1 VKPVRIFLVLFLLVI
16 VVFFSSQIL
25 QLLALVYLAVFA
37 LSFLYYWIASRYVVV
52 RRKEMVLRAYR
63 LEPMEITLII
73 ENRSPLPIQSLSL
86 VDMPNYFFA
95 SEPGKFLL
103 HLRPWGKQTLS
114 YHLTSQNRG
123 EYAIGPVV
131 LRGSD
136 PLGFFPWKKQYGE
149 VQRLIVYPEVAPVD
163 LPVRTGLPAGSIRV
177 ESRIYEDVTQY
188 RSLRE
193 YLPGDDFRRICWKVS
208 ARTGRL
214 YSVDYLPTLYAPV
227 LILLNLNRE
236 DYPARYRYHWVE
248 RAAVLAA
255 SLVVHF
261 LTLKQEV
268 GFLACASFK
277 HGVGIPAAE
286 IRGTHGHG
294 MTILE
299 MLARMDVSTQD
310 MDFTRLLADS
320 GMDIPVQTRLQVIT
334 PRLTPAEWALLRG
347 LKKRGC
353 TVELYLIGVSN
364 LRQPESLSREFAV
377 YNVSDYGR
385 ELFHR

>member
-1 VKPVRIFLVLFLLVI
+1 MKPVRILLVLFLIVI
-16 VVFFSSQIL
+16 IVFFSSQAL
-25 QLLALVYLAVFA
+25 QFVALLYLAALALSYLYSR
-37 LSFLYYWIASRYVVV
+37 LASRYVVV
-52 RRKEMVLRAYR
+52 RRKEPILRAHR
-63 LEPMEITLII
+63 LEPMEITLIV

-86 VDMPNYFFA
+86 VDLPNYFFA
-95 SEPGKFLL
+95 SDPGKFLL
-103 HLRPWGKQTLS
+103 HLGPWGKRTLS
-114 YHLTSQNRG
+114 YRLTSRDRG
-123 EYAIGPVV
+123 EYSIGPAV

-149 VQRLIVYPEVAPVD
+149 KQTLIVYPEVAPIV
-163 LPVRTGLPAGSIRV
+163 LPVRSGLPAGSIRV
-177 ESRIYEDVTQY
+177 ESRIFEDVTRY
-188 RSLRE
+188 RSVRE

-208 ARTGRL
+208 ARTGKL

-227 LILLNLNRE
+227 LVLLNLKAE

-248 RAAVLAA
+248 RAAVVAA

-261 LTLKQEV
+261 LALRQEV

-277 HGVGIPAAE
+277 QGSGIPAAE

-299 MLARMDVSTQD
+299 MLAKMDVSTQNL
-310 MDFTRLLADS
+310 DFSRLLSDS

-334 PRLTPAEWALLRG
+334 PQLTPAEWALLRG

-353 TVELYLIGVSN
+353 TVELYLIGAGN
-364 LRQPESLSREFAV
+364 PRQPDALSREFAAYAV
-377 YNVSDYGR
+377 TDYGR
-385 ELFHR
+385 ELFRR